1 MKRLT
6 KEIFIL
12 KAREVHG
19 WKYDY
24 SKVEYKNNSTKVCII
39 CPVHGEFWQTPQT
52 HLNKSG
58 CPKCKSNKL
67 SNLFSCK
74 KENFIKKAKLVHGD
88 KYDYSKVNYV
98 NNRTKICII
107 CPEHGEFLQTPD
119 KHLQGQGCNKCCRK
133 NSKYTKEEFIEKAR
147 EVHGDKYDYS
157 KVIYKGNKEKVYIIC
172 PEHGEFLQTP
182 YMHLQGQGCKYCT
195 KGDIFNLIDFIKKAK
210 IIHGNKYD
218 YSKVEYKGMNEKVC
232 IICPEHG
239 EFLQKPVKHITMQQD
254 CPKCSKQQYKS
265 ETNLYNFIKK
275 EFEEKNIEIIH
286 SFKNR
291 SILGKQEIDIYIPK
305 YKIGIEYQGIQ
316 HFQPIDFGGYG
327 KEIAEKQFINNI
339 NRDIIKKEKCIK
351 NDIKLL
357 YYSDINEKNEMFGEK
372 IYHTYNDLIEVINQV
387 IKKEDEK

>member
-12 KAREVHG
+12 KAREV
-19 WKYDY
+19 
-24 SKVEYKNNSTKVCII
+24 
-39 CPVHGEFWQTPQT
+39 
-52 HLNKSG
+52 
-58 CPKCKSNKL
+58 
-67 SNLFSCK
+67 
-74 KENFIKKAKLVHGD
+74 
-88 KYDYSKVNYV
+88 
-98 NNRTKICII
+98 
-107 CPEHGEFLQTPD
+107 
-119 KHLQGQGCNKCCRK
+119 
-133 NSKYTKEEFIEKAR
+133 
-147 EVHGDKYDYS
+147 
-157 KVIYKGNKEKVYIIC
+157 
-172 PEHGEFLQTP
+172 
-182 YMHLQGQGCKYCT
+182 
-195 KGDIFNLIDFIKKAK
+195 
-210 IIHGNKYD
+210 HGNKYD

-254 CPKCSKQQYKS
+254 CPKCFKQQYKS

-357 YYSDINEKNEMFGEK
+357 YYSDISEKNEMFGGK